1 MNKNTNV
8 FLILEAVF
16 HSLFMRSII
25 AEVAQDIEKAT
36 SKKIHLPPFKDTKG
50 ELVEYAQYEKQMKQ
64 ALGSLAEIDFIDKKI
79 LRSFLVEMAENL
91 RVRQYEKKKKEGQT
105 EEYDIEKDKL
115 KNINRDVLGKI
126 LISMAKEELEK
137 SGTVPEE
144 GKLLLIYENR
154 FGEYLKARDIFD
166 LNVLAR
172 QNQII
177 AQTAREKQI
186 ENIIRLTEAFNKF
199 LEAKLREKEERTRNF
214 FRERLE
220 KMVG

>member
-1 MNKNTNV
+1 
-8 FLILEAVF
+8 
-16 HSLFMRSII
+16 
-25 AEVAQDIEKAT
+25 
-36 SKKIHLPPFKDTKG
+36 
-50 ELVEYAQYEKQMKQ
+50 
-64 ALGSLAEIDFIDKKI
+64 
-79 LRSFLVEMAENL
+79 
-91 RVRQYEKKKKEGQT
+91 VRQYEKKKKEGQT